1 MFITRIITP
10 NLIQLGRALAIVL
23 ALTATLTG
31 CAKIISV
38 TTSEPIQ
45 ISTNKRT
52 LGTKINDQQLETI
65 ARVNLN
71 NTSKQLE
78 DAHINIDSFN
88 GLVLLTG
95 QVPNEQLLN
104 LAGDTV
110 GKINSVRQVHNELTA
125 SNPTDFQARSKDS
138 WITTK
143 IKTKLV
149 ASSIQSR
156 RILIVTEA
164 QTVFLMGLVS
174 RYEADR
180 ITNVAKNTDGVKQ
193 VVKVF
198 EYID

>member
-1 MFITRIITP
+1 MFNASQFIPLLTR
-10 NLIQLGRALAIVL
+10 LGTLLATTLVL
-23 ALTATLTG
+23 TTILAG
-31 CAKIISV
+31 CAKIITV

-52 LGTKINDQQLETI
+52 FGTKINDQQLETV

-71 NTSKQLE
+71 KASTQLE

-88 GLVLLTG
+88 GIVLLTG
-95 QVPNEQLLN
+95 QVPNEQLRD
-104 LAGDTV
+104 LAGSTV
-110 GKINSVRQVHNELTA
+110 AKINSIQQVHNELA
-125 SNPTDFQARSKDS
+125 SGTSTDFQTRSIDS

-156 RILIVTEA
+156 RIRIITEA
-164 QTVFLMGLVS
+164 RTVFLMGLVS

-180 ITNVAKNTDGVKQ
+180 ITDVAKNTDGVKQ

>member
-1 MFITRIITP
+1 MFIARTFTPSIIRM
-10 NLIQLGRALAIVL
+10 GSVLATVL
-23 ALTATLTG
+23 ALTATLAG

-88 GLVLLTG
+88 GIVLLSG
-95 QVPNEQLLN
+95 QVPNEQLRA

-110 GKINSVRQVHNELTA
+110 GKINSVRQVHNELTTGT
-125 SNPTDFQARSKDS
+125 PTDFQARSKDS

-156 RILIVTEA
+156 RIVIITEA

-198 EYID
+198 EYVD

>member
-1 MFITRIITP
+1 MLSARTGKLLT
-10 NLIQLGRALAIVL
+10 LTL
-23 ALTATLTG
+23 ALTLTLTG
-31 CAKIISV
+31 CAKIITV

-71 NTSKQLE
+71 KANQQLE

-88 GLVLLTG
+88 GVVLLTG
-95 QVPNEQLLN
+95 QVPSEQMRN
-104 LAGDTV
+104 LAGETV

-125 SNPTDFQARSKDS
+125 RAPTDFQTRSQDS
-138 WITTK
+138 WLTTK

-149 ASSIQSR
+149 VSSIQSR
-156 RILIVTEA
+156 RILIITEA
-164 QTVFLMGLVS
+164 KTVFLMGLVS
-174 RYEADR
+174 RYEAER
-180 ITNVAKNTDGVKQ
+180 ITDVAKNTSGVKQ

>member
-1 MFITRIITP
+1 MHIASTAPAKIT
-10 NLIQLGRALAIVL
+10 QMGKVL
-23 ALTATLTG
+23 ALMLALVTILSG
-31 CAKIISV
+31 CAKIITV

-52 LGTKINDQQLETI
+52 LGTRINDEQLETI

-71 NTSKQLE
+71 KASKQLE

-88 GLVLLTG
+88 GIILLTG
-95 QVPNEQLLN
+95 QAPTEQLRM

-110 GKINSVRQVHNELTA
+110 GKINSVRQVHNELTVGPA
-125 SNPTDFQARSKDS
+125 AYLKARSKDS

-149 ASSIQSR
+149 VSSIQSR
-156 RILIVTEA
+156 RILITTEA

-180 ITNVAKNTDGVKQ
+180 ITNVAKNTSGVKQ

-198 EYID
+198 EYVD

>member
-1 MFITRIITP
+1 MFIASTITP
-10 NLIQLGRALAIVL
+10 YFLRMGGVLAMVL
-23 ALTATLTG
+23 ALTVTLTG
-31 CAKIISV
+31 CAKIITV

-71 NTSKQLE
+71 KASKQLE

-95 QVPNEQLLN
+95 QVPNDQLRN

-125 SNPTDFQARSKDS
+125 GAPTTFQKRSKDS

-143 IKTKLV
+143 IKTKLI

-156 RILIVTEA
+156 RILILTEA

-180 ITNVAKNTDGVKQ
+180 ITKVAQNTSGVKQ

-198 EYID
+198 EYVD

>member
-1 MFITRIITP
+1 M
-10 NLIQLGRALAIVL
+10 GKVL
-23 ALTATLTG
+23 ATLLVLSATLAG

-45 ISTNKRT
+45 INANKRT

-71 NTSKQLE
+71 NTNKQLE

-88 GLVLLTG
+88 GIVLLTG
-95 QVPNEQLLN
+95 QVPNEQLRT

-110 GKINSVRQVHNELTA
+110 GKINSIRQVHNELTA
-125 SNPTDFQARSKDS
+125 GSPTDFQARSKDS

-156 RILIVTEA
+156 RIVIITEA

-180 ITNVAKNTDGVKQ
+180 ITNIAKNTGGVKQ

>member
-1 MFITRIITP
+1 MCIASAITP
-10 NLIQLGRALAIVL
+10 SIKRKGKVLAIAFASL
-23 ALTATLTG
+23 ILLTS

-95 QVPNEQLLN
+95 QVPNEQLRN

-110 GKINSVRQVHNELTA
+110 GKINSVRQVHNELAAGT
-125 SNPTDFQARSKDS
+125 PTGFQARSKDS

-156 RILIVTEA
+156 RILIITEA

-174 RYEADR
+174 RYEAER

-198 EYID
+198 EYVD

>member
-1 MFITRIITP
+1 MPNTSYHSRNIIR
-10 NLIQLGRALAIVL
+10 LGGLLVL
-23 ALTATLTG
+23 TFVFVATG
-31 CAKIISV
+31 CAQIISV

-45 ISTNKRT
+45 INTNKRT

-71 NTSKQLE
+71 NTSEQLE
-78 DAHINIDSFN
+78 KAHINIDSFN

-95 QVPNEQLLN
+95 QVPSEQLRN

-110 GKINSVRQVHNELTA
+110 GKINSVRQVHNEMTA
-125 SNPTDFQARSKDS
+125 GTPTDFQTRSKDS

-156 RILIVTEA
+156 RIVIITEA
-164 QTVFLMGLVS
+164 KTVFLMGLVS

-180 ITNVAKNTDGVKQ
+180 ITDVAKNTSGVKQ

-198 EYID
+198 EYVD

>member
-1 MFITRIITP
+1 MPYAKPITAHFSGAGRI
-10 NLIQLGRALAIVL
+10 LAISL
-23 ALTATLTG
+23 ILIATLTG

-52 LGTKINDQQLETI
+52 LGTKINDQQLETV

-71 NTSKQLE
+71 NTSEQLE
-78 DAHINIDSFN
+78 TAHINIDSFN

-95 QVPNEQLLN
+95 QVPNEKLRS

-110 GKINSVRQVHNELTA
+110 GKINSVRQVHNELTTA
-125 SNPTDFQARSKDS
+125 VPSDFQTRSADS
-138 WITTK
+138 WVTTK

-156 RILIVTEA
+156 RIVIITEA
-164 QTVFLMGLVS
+164 KTVFLMGLVS
-174 RYEADR
+174 RYEAER
-180 ITNVAKNTDGVKQ
+180 ITDVAKNTDGVKQ

-198 EYID
+198 EYVD

>member
-1 MFITRIITP
+1 MRFASSITP
-10 NLIQLGRALAIVL
+10 TITHVGKVL
-23 ALTATLTG
+23 ALALGLITLLNG
-31 CAKIISV
+31 CAKIIAV

-45 ISTNKRT
+45 IQTNKRT

-71 NTSKQLE
+71 KASQQLE

-88 GLVLLTG
+88 GIILLTG
-95 QVPNEQLLN
+95 QVPSGQLHS
-104 LAGDTV
+104 LAGATV
-110 GKINSVRQVHNELTA
+110 GKINSVRQVHNELLTR
-125 SNPTDFQARSKDS
+125 SPTSFQERSKDS

-174 RYEADR
+174 RYEAER
-180 ITNVAKNTDGVKQ
+180 ITSVAQTTDGVKQ

-198 EYID
+198 EYVD

>member
-1 MFITRIITP
+1 MLSTRTGKLLT
-10 NLIQLGRALAIVL
+10 LIL

-31 CAKIISV
+31 CAKIITV
-38 TTSEPIQ
+38 TTSDPIQ

-71 NTSKQLE
+71 KASQQLQ
-78 DAHINIDSFN
+78 DAHLNIDSFN

-95 QVPNEQLLN
+95 QVSNEQLRN
-104 LAGDTV
+104 LAGATV
-110 GKINSVRQVHNELTA
+110 GKINSVRQVHNELTLGT
-125 SNPTDFQARSKDS
+125 PTDFPARSQDS
-138 WITTK
+138 WLTTK
-143 IKTKLV
+143 IKTKLI

-174 RYEADR
+174 RYEAER
-180 ITNVAKNTDGVKQ
+180 ITDVAKNTSGVKQ

-198 EYID
+198 EYVD

>member
-1 MFITRIITP
+1 MHNASTITP
-10 NLIQLGRALAIVL
+10 SIIRAGKVLAIALAFIAML
-23 ALTATLTG
+23 GG
-31 CAKIISV
+31 CAKIITV

-45 ISTNKRT
+45 INTNKRT
-52 LGTKINDQQLETI
+52 LGTRINDQQLETVS
-65 ARVNLN
+65 RVNLN
-71 NTSKQLE
+71 KASEQLE

-88 GLVLLTG
+88 GIVLLTG
-95 QVPNEQLLN
+95 QVPNDQLRM

-110 GKINSVRQVHNELTA
+110 GKINPVRQVHNELA
-125 SNPTDFQARSKDS
+125 ARAPTTFQERSKDS

-156 RILIVTEA
+156 RIRIITEA

-180 ITNVAKNTDGVKQ
+180 ITKVAQNTSGVKQ

-198 EYID
+198 EYVD

>member
-1 MFITRIITP
+1 MFNASQFIPRLTR
-10 NLIQLGRALAIVL
+10 LGTLLATTLVL
-23 ALTATLTG
+23 TTTLAG
-31 CAKIISV
+31 CAKIITV

-52 LGTKINDQQLETI
+52 FGTKINDQQLETV

-71 NTSKQLE
+71 KASTQLE

-88 GLVLLTG
+88 GIVLLTG
-95 QVPNEQLLN
+95 QVPNEQLRD
-104 LAGDTV
+104 LAGSTV
-110 GKINSVRQVHNELTA
+110 AKINSIQQVHNELT
-125 SNPTDFQARSKDS
+125 SGTPTDFQTRSIDS

-156 RILIVTEA
+156 RIRIITEA
-164 QTVFLMGLVS
+164 RTVFLMGLVS

-180 ITNVAKNTDGVKQ
+180 ITDVAKNTDGVKQ

-198 EYID
+198 EYVD

>member
-1 MFITRIITP
+1 MFNASQFLPRLTR
-10 NLIQLGRALAIVL
+10 LGRLLATTL
-23 ALTATLTG
+23 ALTVTLAG
-31 CAKIISV
+31 CAKIITV

-45 ISTNKRT
+45 INSNKRT
-52 LGTKINDQQLETI
+52 LGTKINDQQLETYS
-65 ARVNLN
+65 RVNLYKAS
-71 NTSKQLE
+71 TQLE

-88 GLVLLTG
+88 GIVLLTG
-95 QVPNEQLLN
+95 QVPNEHLRN

-110 GKINSVRQVHNELTA
+110 VKINSIRQVHNELTTRT
-125 SNPTDFQARSKDS
+125 PTDFQARSMDS

-156 RILIVTEA
+156 RIRIITEA
-164 QTVFLMGLVS
+164 RTVFLMGLVT

-180 ITNVAKNTDGVKQ
+180 ITDVAKNTDGVQQ

>member
-1 MFITRIITP
+1 MFIASTITP
-10 NLIQLGRALAIVL
+10 NIIRMGKVLVIAFTLIV
-23 ALTATLTG
+23 TLNG
-31 CAKIISV
+31 CAKIITV

-71 NTSKQLE
+71 KASEQLE

-88 GLVLLTG
+88 GIVLLTG
-95 QVPNEQLLN
+95 QAPNEQLRS

-110 GKINSVRQVHNELTA
+110 GKINSVRQVHNELTVA
-125 SNPTDFQARSKDS
+125 APITFQARSKDS

-156 RILIVTEA
+156 RILIITEA

-174 RYEADR
+174 RYEAER
-180 ITNVAKNTDGVKQ
+180 ITDVAKNTSGVKQ

>member
-1 MFITRIITP
+1 MFIARTFTH
-10 NLIQLGRALAIVL
+10 NLIRMGKVLAIVVT
-23 ALTATLTG
+23 ALILLTS

-95 QVPNEQLLN
+95 QVPNEQLRN

-110 GKINSVRQVHNELTA
+110 GKINSVRQVHNELTSGA
-125 SNPTDFQARSKDS
+125 PTDFQARSKDS